1 MEDKYENRINKLEN
15 MWTTDMKEIWHWVQ
29 NVDKKLD
36 NHLVH
41 TAADISQIKN
51 DIDWIKRFFWLV
63 ASISVTAIGG
73 AMFGLIIK

>member
-1 MEDKYENRINKLEN
+1 MQETNIKLESLEL
-15 MWTTDMKEIWHWVQ
+15 WMKEI
-29 NVDKKLD
+29 DKKLD

-63 ASISVTAIGG
+63 AGVSVTAIGG
-73 AMFGLIIK
+73 AMFGLVIK